1 MSWFLAPPSKQRW
14 AFALTALVAAS
25 AVPTHAQPVAAA
37 AKGTPRV
44 EDPDAPV
51 TVRAEEIT
59 GRPEREL
66 VLERDVEIVRE
77 KMRVTADSAC
87 YRQVE
92 AELEAKNNIRVWRF
106 GDYYTADEFRINT
119 DTGVGTMLHPTY
131 KLEMNNGQGKA
142 RRIDFL
148 NPDEAVVVD
157 GTYSTCEGPNPD
169 WYLKASTLKLDMGR
183 ETGVARNTVVY
194 FKDVPLIGTPAL
206 SFSLSGERRSGWLP
220 ALPSYSSR
228 GSAELTLP
236 YYFNIAP
243 NRDLTLYP
251 HYISRRGLQIGA
263 VGRYIGETDAG
274 SYEGRTL
281 VEYLPHDK
289 EAGIDRW
296 QVVSSHSQALAKDWS
311 FGWNVRAASDDNYP
325 NDFSKTVAGSA
336 ERQLLRELRTDY
348 RGEYWS
354 LTARVQKYQ
363 VLQDPDLT
371 TPTPH
376 PYDRLPAINFHAA
389 RYDIGGFDWQVD
401 SEITRFQHPTLIN
414 GNRMV
419 VVPQVSYP
427 IISPSYFITPK
438 LMLNASAYQLDDWK
452 NTGTGR
458 LEQSR
463 SETRTIPTFSLDSG
477 LEFERQTKLFGR
489 AVTQTLEP
497 RLFYVYT
504 PYRDQTSIPNFDT
517 ADATFN
523 FSQIFSE
530 NRFVGSDRISDANQV
545 TAAVVS
551 RFLEE
556 SGAERLRLSFGQRF
570 YFHEPRVTLDGSTTA
585 AGSRSDLLLAA
596 AGRISDTWGVDS
608 AVQYNPD
615 DKKVVSSSLNMQF
628 QPGAKKVVNAGYRY
642 LRDSFKNVDFSTQ
655 WPISQKWY
663 GVGRLSYSMKDHR
676 ILESLIG
683 VEYNCDCWVFR
694 AGAQRF
700 VTTANKTST
709 QFFFQLELTGLSKL
723 GIGSPLEVMK
733 NSIPGYQRINDVT
746 RR

>member
-25 AVPTHAQPVAAA
+25 AVPAHAQSAPDQG
-37 AKGTPRV
+37 KGTARV
-44 EDPDAPV
+44 DDPDAPV
-51 TVRAEEIT
+51 TLRAEEIT

-66 VLERDVEIVRE
+66 VLQRDVEIVRD

-92 AELEAKNNIRVWRF
+92 SELEAKDNIRIWRF
-106 GDYYTADEFRINT
+106 GDYYTADEFKINT
-119 DTGVGTMLHPTY
+119 DTGVGYMLQPTY
-131 KLEMNNGQGKA
+131 KLELNNAQGAA

-148 NPDEAVVVD
+148 NPDQAVVVD

-169 WYLKASTLKLDMGR
+169 WYLKSSTLNLDMGR
-183 ETGVARNTVVY
+183 ETGVARGTVVY

-220 ALPSYSSR
+220 AMPGFSSR

-251 HYISRRGLQIGA
+251 RYITRRGLQMGA

-274 SYEGRTL
+274 SYEGRTFI
-281 VEYLPHDK
+281 EYLPHDK
-289 EAGIDRW
+289 EAGFDRW
-296 QVVSSHSQALAKDWS
+296 QIQSSHSQALAKDWS

-325 NDFSKTVAGSA
+325 NDFSKNVAGSA

-371 TPTPH
+371 TETPH

-389 RYDIGGFDWQVD
+389 RYDIAGFDWAVD
-401 SEITRFQHPTLIN
+401 SEITRFHHPTLIN
-414 GNRMV
+414 GSRMV

-427 IISPSYFITPK
+427 IISPSWFITPK
-438 LMLNASAYQLDDWK
+438 LMMNASAYQLDAYK
-452 NTGTGR
+452 GEEN
-458 LEQSR
+458 R
-463 SETRTIPTFSLDSG
+463 SVTRTIPTFSVDSG
-477 LEFERQTKLFGR
+477 LEFERKTRLFGR

-504 PYRDQTSIPNFDT
+504 PYRDQSNIPNFDT

-530 NRFVGSDRISDANQV
+530 NRFVGSDRISDANQM
-545 TAAVVS
+545 TAAIVS

-556 SGAERLRLSFGQRF
+556 SGAERLRLAFGQRF
-570 YFHEPRVTLDGSTTA
+570 YFHEPRVTLDGSTA
-585 AGSRSDLLLAA
+585 NSAGSRSDLLLAA
-596 AGRISDTWGVDS
+596 TGRISDTWGVDS

-615 DKKVVSSSLNMQF
+615 DKSVVSSNLNVQF
-628 QPGAKKVVNAGYRY
+628 QPGQKKVFNAGYRF
-642 LRDSFKNVDFSTQ
+642 LRDNFKNVDFSTQ
-655 WPISQKWY
+655 WPITQKWF
-663 GVGRLSYSMKDHR
+663 GVGRMSYSLQDHR

-723 GIGSPLEVMK
+723 GIGNPLEVMK
-733 NSIPGYQRINDVT
+733 NSIPGYQRMNEVT